1 MSDIRTLYTPEK
13 MAFDWAIAG
22 AGLEEDDGLETAVLL
37 SLFTDR
43 RAAEDDPLPGVSDDR
58 RGWWADQYQDVA
70 GDKTGSRLWLIARE
84 KQTASVLVRAQEYAE
99 EALAWLVQDGIARA
113 VTVTAQIVRTGVL
126 GLTVEIARADSPTAR
141 YRFETFWKAA

>member
-1 MSDIRTLYTPEK
+1 MSDIRTIYTPEK
-13 MAFDWAIAG
+13 MAFDWAVAG

-43 RAAEDDPLPGVSDDR
+43 RANADDPLSGAADDR

-70 GDKTGSRLWLIARE
+70 GDKIGSRLWLIARE

-99 EALAWLVQDGIARA
+99 EALAWLVQDGLARSVA
-113 VTVTAQIVRTGVL
+113 ATAEIVRAGVL
-126 GLTVEIARADSPTAR
+126 GLTVEIARADGRASR
-141 YRFETFWKAA
+141 YRFETFWRGN